1 MSEFWL
7 YILLGFLGGMI
18 FCFLLIVGLIKKII
32 RVGIE
37 RGKEHE

>member
-1 MSEFWL
+1 MNEFWI

-32 RVGIE
+32 RIGME
-37 RGKEHE
+37 RSDRHE